1 MARNWVEVA
10 FEQERKLASKR
21 PQTWDTISERHEIVL
36 KLADYFI
43 PLSQADIDRYPRI
56 NGDGE
61 ALSQLLANLNYYV
74 QLLGEIH
81 SATEQLKIWT
91 DKRYEAEKGIE
102 KYRLIKGESMAI
114 GLADGGKYNKVV
126 EFLDIMVVCEGLNKR
141 VQNARSSARDTT
153 EAIRSRIGQLRGQL
167 RSS

>member
-1 MARNWVEVA
+1 MATNWVEDA
-10 FEQERKLASKR
+10 FDQERKLRSIR
-21 PQTWDTISERHEIVL
+21 PQTWDTIQQRYDNVVR
-36 KLADYFI
+36 LADHFI
-43 PLSQADIDRYPRI
+43 PLSQADIDRYPKF

-61 ALSQLLANLNYYV
+61 SLSQLLANLNYYV
-74 QLLGEIH
+74 QLMGEIH
-81 SATEQLKIWT
+81 SITEQLKIWT

-102 KYRLIKGESMAI
+102 KHRLVKGEKMAI
-114 GLADGGKYNKVV
+114 GLADGAKYDHVV
-126 EFLDIMVVCEGLNKR
+126 QYLDIMVTCDGLDKR

>member
-1 MARNWVEVA
+1 MADWITT
-10 FEQERKLASKR
+10 ERKLAAIR
-21 PQTWDTISERHEIVL
+21 PQTWETIQARYDNVLPIVEST
-36 KLADYFI
+36 I
-43 PLSQADIDRYPRI
+43 PLSQADIDRYPRLNN
-56 NGDGE
+56 NGE
-61 ALSQLLANLNYYV
+61 HLSQLLANLNYYV

-81 SATEQLKIWT
+81 AVTEQLKIWT

-102 KYRLIKGESMAI
+102 KYRLVKEEKIAI
-114 GLADGGKYNKVV
+114 GLADGGKYTKVT
-126 EFLDIMVVCEGLNKR
+126 EYLDIMVRCGGLDKR